1 MGIPDCRQYSLART
15 TTKTPRNVDT
25 ADRLVQ
31 ACLCIICLP
40 PTRLLVLENPDSGY
54 LKTRP
59 CVQGLPYVR
68 VDYCMYQHPPLYR
81 KRTRVWTNCTD
92 WSPKLCDRSH
102 LVDGKHPASA
112 QRGYRKDDRRSGE
125 RTFTRDELH
134 RLPRAL
140 YNEIFQVCQVALLPI
155 KEIPAT

>member
-1 MGIPDCRQYSLART
+1 MDVRGSWRT
-15 TTKTPRNVDT
+15 CGMKNGPQDIGFYQN
-25 ADRLVQ
+25 LMN
-31 ACLCIICLP
+31 CCWF
-40 PTRLLVLENPDSGY
+40 LENPDSGY

-68 VDYCMYQHPPLYR
+68 VDYCMYQNPPLYR
-81 KRTRVWTNCTD
+81 KRARIWTNGTD

-125 RTFTRDELH
+125 RTFTRYELH

-140 YNEIFQVCQVALLPI
+140 CNDFFGCVKRPFFQ
-155 KEIPAT
+155 